1 MNSLNIGFHGDLLK
15 EYFNKIV
22 KELLDPSDRDKFLVA
37 ALLINERTI
46 TSLRLTLNI
55 SYTKLPVN

>member
-37 ALLINERTI
+37 ALLINEWTI
-46 TSLRLTLNI
+46 TSLRITLNI